1 MHIPKAF
8 EINDHEIA
16 FELVQANAFGQLV
29 SSIDGRPV
37 STHLPFLVS
46 DDHACLQGHLGIKN
60 PQLKDLE
67 SKEVLAI
74 FSGEHDYVSPS
85 WYRSP
90 GVPTWNYQAV
100 HIYGRCKLMH
110 EKSALRALVDGLTRK
125 YESTMR
131 GPWEPEYNP
140 AMLKAIVGFEIEIT
154 DVQCQFK
161 LSQNRSNED
170 RLAVIEQLKQSGQV
184 KLAAAMQAELE
195 RGL

>member
-16 FELVQANAFGQLV
+16 FELVQANAFGQLI
-29 SSIDGRPV
+29 SSIDGLPF
-37 STHLPFLVS
+37 STHIPFLVS
-46 DDHACLQGHLGIKN
+46 DDLAYLQGHLGIKN
-60 PQLKDLE
+60 LQLKELE
-67 SKEVLAI
+67 GKEVLAV

-85 WYRSP
+85 WYQSP

-100 HIYGRCKLMH
+100 HIYGRCTLMH
-110 EKSALRALVDGLTRK
+110 DKSALRALVDGLTRK

-131 GPWEPEYNP
+131 APWEPEYNP
-140 AMLKAIVGFEIEIT
+140 AMLKAIVGFKIEIT

-170 RLAVIEQLKQSGQV
+170 RLAVIEHLKQSGKV

-195 RGL
+195 RG